1 MMAKRSQGGEV
12 SDRSDAF
19 PAAGPPMQKK
29 SSAALAVEGIG
40 KRFGSGESA
49 VVAIAGITLDVKQGE
64 LISII
69 GPSGCGKSTLFN
81 IMGGLITDY

>member
-1 MMAKRSQGGEV
+1 
-12 SDRSDAF
+12 
-19 PAAGPPMQKK
+19 MQKK